1 MSYLNAL
8 RLHFAGQFQANV
20 STVNNTATHFNNA
33 TFTPNDAKL
42 NPNQTQGSWN
52 PQGDAAFRL
61 LGCHVT
67 SAWTPSGQVS
77 TSDPVLHCFV
87 ADNDKGPPAKL
98 VDLDSEQQLVS
109 TIWGLTLRIAD
120 AEGNSLLQ
128 GDFVP
133 AAFTDLWQRA
143 LVKTPGDFQM
153 GSMFQSVL
161 EKLVWSDVSASPFL
175 TALREASASS
185 GRLSVKFNVDGFDI
199 DFKSPTFACG
209 RIVGTIG
216 PAMAGEPQHM
226 VLGRQFMTTFDSES
240 ILPVGGINYCVAVV
254 DTATS
259 ALYLD
264 LGNALPTEKPGR
276 ALVDLGNLTVTAGTT
291 TLGVLS
297 NGAGGYAPDPDW
309 YSRTAGVVVFPLNQT
324 QLQAAAATPLV
335 ITGATIS
342 SGGGSGSS
350 PTAISEW
357 PNGAYVR
364 ADSFVY
370 RMSPGDKVDIPIY
383 AMQWGQPL
391 SGVDVTC
398 VLDPSQ
404 LQANPGDPP
413 VGTPETV
420 LRYTPTLKPFP
431 PASLEP
437 GQTSPP
443 VTIKTNGQ
451 GVAVLPITATD
462 PGTPR
467 YFKDPSTGK
476 KTVYG
481 IDGQIYGIA
490 PSFADPAYA
499 GPGTWPQNGWNFIS
513 FLVWS
518 AFTPSNPVS
527 GTDLYPI
534 FQQYANLYPVMG
546 RFVDLANYDQV
557 VAYAGFLQFA
567 FGLDQ
572 ANPNTM
578 PVTRD
583 LSPAKRAA
591 ILSWLQKP
599 NRGDWPLTPPL
610 PPQAKS
616 PPAPQAP
623 ERGGMPPPG
632 GKTAAYARR
641 VGLQK
646 S

>member
-20 STVNNTATHFNNA
+20 STVNNTPTHFNNEA
-33 TFTPNDAKL
+33 FRPSDAKL
-42 NPNQTQGSWN
+42 NPDQTQGSWN

-61 LGCHVT
+61 LGCNIT
-67 SAWTPSGQVS
+67 SAWMPAGQVP

-87 ADNDKGPPAKL
+87 ADNDRGPPAKL

-109 TIWGLTLRIAD
+109 TIWGLTVRIAD

-128 GDFVP
+128 GDYVP
-133 AAFTDLWQRA
+133 AAFTDLWARSSGGSDDDFA
-143 LVKTPGDFQM
+143 L

-161 EKLVWSDVSASPFL
+161 ENLVWGDVSSSPFL
-175 TALREASASS
+175 AALRTASAGS
-185 GRLSVKFNVDGFDI
+185 GRLSIKFNVDGFDMR
-199 DFKSPTFACG
+199 FTSPSFACG

-216 PAMAGEPQHM
+216 PATAAEPQHLVM
-226 VLGRQFMTTFDSES
+226 GRQLMAAFNGMTPADG
-240 ILPVGGINYCVAVV
+240 LNYCAAIV

-264 LGNALPTEKPGR
+264 LGNALPTVIPGGVP
-276 ALVDLGNLTVTAGTT
+276 VDLGPLAVNAGTT
-291 TLGVLS
+291 LLGTLSDGPGS
-297 NGAGGYAPDPDW
+297 YSQDPTW
-309 YSRTAGVVVFPLNQT
+309 YSRTAGVVVFPLTQS

-335 ITGATIS
+335 ITGNSGTTI
-342 SGGGSGSS
+342 G
-350 PTAISEW
+350 EW

-370 RMSPGDKVDIPIY
+370 RLSPDDKVEIPVY

-391 SGVDVTC
+391 SGVGVTFALDRS
-398 VLDPSQ
+398 VLQ
-404 LQANPGDPP
+404 MQGGGGDPP

-420 LRYTPTLKPFP
+420 LRYTPTQNPFP
-431 PASLEP
+431 PSSLNP
-437 GQTSPP
+437 GETSPP
-443 VTIKTNGQ
+443 VTVTTDTQ
-451 GVAVLPITATD
+451 GVALLPITATD

-467 YFKDPSTGK
+467 YFKDPVTGQ

-490 PSFADPAYA
+490 PSFADVTYA
-499 GPGTWPQNGWNFIS
+499 GPGTYPQNQWNFIS

-518 AFTPSNPVS
+518 GFTPSNPVS

-534 FQQYANLYPVMG
+534 FQQYANLYPVMS

-557 VAYAGFLQFA
+557 VAYASFLQFA

-599 NRGDWPLTPPL
+599 NRGSWPLTPPL
-610 PPQAKS
+610 PPDGGSA
-616 PPAPQAP
+616 AVPQAP
-623 ERGGMPPPG
+623 DRGGMPPPG
-632 GKTAAYARR
+632 GKTAALARR
-641 VGLQK
+641 IGVQK